1 MATAVTSTKVLRKT
15 FGSQDHEACQEFRCR
30 ITRLG
35 KPRRMTASEYPATGF
50 MRRTNEDDLQ
60 THGTTSSGAFFM
72 GLSPDVLEEFESMA
86 HNAYYEDGSL
96 LFSEGQ
102 FPESVYVVIEGSVKL
117 SMNSTDGRRLTHR
130 VASRGEIVGMTAVI
144 LDMPYDSTA
153 EAIRTCKIASISK
166 REFFAFLL
174 RHPETQAAVMK
185 ALSVQ
190 YTELCDT
197 LRLLNLSSKA
207 TKKIARLLLNWS
219 SAGEQ
224 TGDVSR
230 LRFFL
235 THEEI
240 GQFVGA
246 SRETV
251 TRTLTEFK
259 QKRLIEQHGSV
270 MTIPNKPALEKI
282 AEA

>member
-1 MATAVTSTKVLRKT
+1 MATAVTQDKVLRRT
-15 FGSQDHEACQEFRCR
+15 FLSQDHKASQEFCNRISRFGETRR
-30 ITRLG
+30 ITA
-35 KPRRMTASEYPATGF
+35 PDYAATGF
-50 MRRTNEDDLQ
+50 RRQTTESDLRV
-60 THGTTSSGAFFM
+60 HATTRSGAFFM
-72 GLSPDVLEEFESMA
+72 GLSPDVLEEFESMGHRA
-86 HNAYYEDGSL
+86 NYENGSL

-102 FPESVYVVIEGSVKL
+102 FPESVYVVIEGSIKL
-117 SMNSTDGRRLTHR
+117 SLNSTDGRRLTHQ
-130 VASRGEIVGMTAVI
+130 VASRGDIVGITAVI
-144 LDMPYDSTA
+144 LDIPYDSTA
-153 EAIRTCKIASISK
+153 EAIHTCKVASISK

-174 RHPETQAAVMK
+174 RDPETQWAVMR

-197 LRLLNLSSKA
+197 LRLLSLNSNA

-219 SAGEQ
+219 SDGEQ

-230 LRFFL
+230 IRFFL

-251 TRTLTEFK
+251 TRTLTDFK
-259 QKRLIEQHGSV
+259 QKRLIELNGSV

-282 AEA
+282 AEG